1 LSEKVTNRAR
11 RAGRRTVR
19 NKHEL
24 PRAVGLA
31 LLAPVTFLL
40 AILFVWPFLSLF
52 WTSVS
57 DPTLGLQNFTSFFNT
72 PSYVRATL
80 TTFRVTLVVATFA
93 LALGVMIAWKLRT
106 SRSTL
111 MRLLLWS
118 ALILPLWQSVVIRN
132 YAFTILLERTGVVN
146 TTLNATGVINQPM
159 DLLYTEFAV
168 TIGML
173 YSLLPY
179 AILPVY
185 ASFQAIDMELLSAAR
200 SAGASKA
207 RAFVS
212 IVVPLS
218 LPSLLASFAIVFIL
232 GLGFYIT
239 PVVLGGAG
247 SPFLATV
254 IDQQIYG
261 LFDLPLAAAT
271 STLLFIEAVIILIVA
286 VKTVGF
292 DRIRRAVA

>member
-1 LSEKVTNRAR
+1 
-11 RAGRRTVR
+11 
-19 NKHEL
+19 
-24 PRAVGLA
+24 
-31 LLAPVTFLL
+31 
-40 AILFVWPFLSLF
+40 
-52 WTSVS
+52 
-57 DPTLGLQNFTSFFNT
+57 
-72 PSYVRATL
+72 
-80 TTFRVTLVVATFA
+80 
-93 LALGVMIAWKLRT
+93 
-106 SRSTL
+106 
-111 MRLLLWS
+111 
-118 ALILPLWQSVVIRN
+118 
-132 YAFTILLERTGVVN
+132 VVN